1 MKDKKNIKEGFEL
14 TDVNSDNKISRAEDS
29 DANELTNKFDL
40 MDSYTPASSSDVV
53 PNEVEDKKLD
63 KWELNDKIAMW
74 QVESMLKTYGD
85 SPVTMTARSKNQDGG
100 NAKHCALSWESG
112 TKKVSF
118 TATQG

>member
-53 PNEVEDKKLD
+53 PNEV
-63 KWELNDKIAMW
+63 
-74 QVESMLKTYGD
+74 
-85 SPVTMTARSKNQDGG
+85 
-100 NAKHCALSWESG
+100 
-112 TKKVSF
+112 
-118 TATQG
+118 

>member
-74 QVESMLKTYGD
+74 
-85 SPVTMTARSKNQDGG
+85 
-100 NAKHCALSWESG
+100 
-112 TKKVSF
+112 
-118 TATQG
+118 

>member
-53 PNEVEDKKLD
+53 PNEEKD
-63 KWELNDKIAMW
+63 
-74 QVESMLKTYGD
+74 
-85 SPVTMTARSKNQDGG
+85 
-100 NAKHCALSWESG
+100 
-112 TKKVSF
+112 
-118 TATQG
+118 